1 MNLIPRI
8 TAGSLLL
15 LTFLPK
21 SLAEEE
27 QHLLRLEQKRVSV
40 RRQRCLFLIT
50 VFKYPLLFS
59 RHSVYLTPG

>member
-1 MNLIPRI
+1 MNLILRI

-15 LTFLPK
+15 LTFLLK

-27 QHLLRLEQKRVSV
+27 QHLLKLEQRRVTV

-59 RHSVYLTPG
+59 HCSVYLTPG